1 MTLRFDSFFI
11 LSLVNDWMSIL
22 FPLPFIEVKPSD
34 FSLDTSTDNETKRT
48 FLAIAKMTYISV
60 SVWRDQQYTHYIFL
74 DAMIA

>member
-1 MTLRFDSFFI
+1 MDEY
-11 LSLVNDWMSIL
+11 LVSIAFHRGKAKRL
-22 FPLPFIEVKPSD
+22 Q
-34 FSLDTSTDNETKRT
+34 SLDTSTDNETKRT